1 MEFTLLGLQVVRE
14 VAARGSFTAA
24 AVAMG
29 YTQSAVSRQV
39 AATEAAAGAA
49 LFERTARGVRL
60 TDAGRVVLRHGS
72 SALDGMAVARRELGD
87 LHGTGRLR
95 VGAFP
100 TAIAAMVPRAMVAF
114 GVGHP
119 GVRVVLKEGI
129 TRGQLRRVAAGTV
142 DIAVV
147 GPVAEGGLDGTGVE
161 LTPLLDDPLLLAVAR
176 DHRLAG
182 AAAVGLDELRGE
194 RWIAGNAEAGE
205 TFLAAWGPQRPRV
218 EFVVG
223 EWTAKLGLVAAGL
236 GVTLVPG
243 LAVPALRADVALV
256 RIRSPHPASRAVS
269 LATRPGA
276 AAGAHLGALAEQIHT
291 AAAALAVEVEG
302 RIRTP

>member
-1 MEFTLLGLQVVRE
+1 MAEFTLLGLRVVRE

-24 AVAMG
+24 AAALG

-39 AATEAAAGAA
+39 AAIEAAAGLP

-60 TDAGRVVLRHGS
+60 TEAGRVVLRHGG
-72 SALDGMAVARRELGD
+72 SALDGMDVARRELGD
-87 LHGTGRLR
+87 LSGTGRLR

-100 TAIAAMVPRAMVAF
+100 TAIAALLPRALVAF
-114 GVGHP
+114 GAGHP
-119 GVRVVLKEGI
+119 GVRVVLKEGL
-129 TRGQLRRVAAGTV
+129 TRGQLRRVAAGS
-142 DIAVV
+142 IELAVV
-147 GPVAEGGLDGTGVE
+147 GPAPETEGVE
-161 LTPLLDDPLLLAVAR
+161 FIPLLDDPLLLAVAR

-182 AAAVGLDELRGE
+182 AGVVGLDELVGE

-205 TFLAAWGPQRPRV
+205 TFLAAWGPQRPDV

-243 LAVPALRADVALV
+243 LAVPALRPDIVLLQ
-256 RIRSPHPASRAVS
+256 IRSPHPATRTVA

-276 AAGAHLGALAEQIHT
+276 AAGGHLRAFVEQIHRT
-291 AAAALAVEVEG
+291 AAALAAEVAG
-302 RIRTP
+302 RTGWRP